1 MFALAVNTRGDE
13 ELKHKKC
20 VSTLAD
26 GKCDGCA
33 GRPMGEDEDVCVG
46 VKGMLAARKDQKKKK
61 GGGGR
66 RRRSLI
72 NFS

>member
-13 ELKHKKC
+13 ESRQLQC

-26 GKCDGCA
+26 GKCDRCS

-46 VKGMLAARKDQKKKK
+46 VEGMLAASKDQKKVEKK
-61 GGGGR
+61 R
-66 RRRSLI
+66 RELI
-72 NFS
+72 NF